1 MGNYF
6 QGKDY
11 YAELELTIYASSE
24 DIKWSFRRLA
34 HQYHP
39 DKGTTD
45 SNAAEKFQRILEAY
59 QVLSDPAKR
68 VAYHREISV
77 ALPSEDPAV
86 QWETFIL
93 QLKSLNEWVQQ
104 VDPFRYDVSGYSEYV
119 AHLCSRAIRYN
130 LQLSPSPSDINK
142 MVALFIPC
150 MHLVDKRKQALIARE
165 LKSIPGISPKQ
176 EAAMDAACAL
186 PGYSAGWPIKQLLIA
201 LVITLLIFAGFMAFF
216 KR

>member
-6 QGKDY
+6 QGIDY

-77 ALPSEDPAV
+77 ALPSEDPAI
-86 QWETFIL
+86 QWEAFIL
-93 QLKSLNEWVQQ
+93 QLKSLNEWVQK
-104 VDPFRYDVSGYSEYV
+104 VDPFRYDVSGYTDYV
-119 AHLCSRAIRYN
+119 AHLCSRAKRFS
-130 LQLSPSPSDINK
+130 LQRSPAPSNINQ
-142 MVALFIPC
+142 VLQLFIPC
-150 MHLVDKRKQALIARE
+150 MQMVDKRKQTHIARE
-165 LKSIPGISPKQ
+165 LKSISGISPEL
-176 EAAMDAACAL
+176 EAAIDAACAL

-201 LVITLLIFAGFMAFF
+201 LVITLLLFAGFIAFF